1 MLSNVD
7 DLGSDVLD
15 CSQAQVLVVQITP
28 AELRALLLGLSLP
41 EQQPSQNVDQDM
53 QYWMQEVTGCVGDQ
67 CNFATISKPDFART
81 LTR

>member
-1 MLSNVD
+1 MSSMHV
-7 DLGSDVLD
+7 
-15 CSQAQVLVVQITP
+15 CRAQLILVVDLQITP

-41 EQQPSQNVDQDM
+41 EQQPSQDVEQDM

-67 CNFATISKPDFART
+67 CSITTISKPDFART